1 MYRIKYVQR
10 KGFSYSTQCPIT
22 STKKKKKQNS
32 NRISFTSKEADFWYV
47 FAVYIILLLQECR
60 KPLPFLSVLHLSE
73 RRINK

>member
-47 FAVYIILLLQECR
+47 FAVYIILLL
-60 KPLPFLSVLHLSE
+60 
-73 RRINK
+73 

>member
-1 MYRIKYVQR
+1 MCREKASATVH
-10 KGFSYSTQCPIT
+10 TECPIT
-22 STKKKKKQNS
+22 STKIQNS